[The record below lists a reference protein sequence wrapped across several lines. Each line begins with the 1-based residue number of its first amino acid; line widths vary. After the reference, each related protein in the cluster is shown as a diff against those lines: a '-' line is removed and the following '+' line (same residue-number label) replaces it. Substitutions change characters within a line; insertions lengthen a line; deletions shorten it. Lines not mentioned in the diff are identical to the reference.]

1 MKVLAVEDLKPSTR
15 LGAPIYDKTGQELL
29 AGGEFLGRER
39 IRMLSA
45 CDIRVVFVPEPDED
59 VAAFFGE
66 QQNVPVEIERLEVG
80 GHTTKPLLDLAGV
93 LLLKEDAQITP
104 EFIESFRRR
113 GLRFLYVEQTAA
125 EREVSSKQIEEFRLA
140 LEADRRGRME
150 AQLGKSADIPVEF
163 APEELVADPAEI
175 EPEKLGQRI
184 EEELKSE
191 REEAGA
197 GPPPEED
204 SFEREIKPLSK
215 EEMRSKD
222 QKELFLDAY
231 AGMVAELKKIYDALR
246 KGQAVT
252 SGSIGKVVGE
262 AMVIIRDIE
271 LFLSLAARPQ
281 IDDPCV
287 AHAVRV
293 GLFSLA
299 AGLAR
304 RYDRKRI
311 FELAHSAFLID
322 IGMLRVD
329 EKILRKKVRLTDPER
344 AEIRR
349 HVTYGLEMA
358 RSVSGVPWL
367 SACTI
372 YQSHERGDGSG
383 YPQGRKAEDIIVP
396 ARIVAAADVYAA
408 LTEERPHRP
417 ALLPY
422 RAMEMLLRMGSI
434 NWLDPAA
441 IRGILRYLSLFP
453 LGSWA
458 ELSTGEKVR
467 VVSSNVEDY
476 TRPVVSVVYN
486 RKGAPVEPFRINLIK
501 HPQIR
506 IRTALPSQGLEP
518 DDDPLLGF

>member
-1 MKVLAVEDLKPSTR
+1 M
-15 LGAPIYDKTGQELL
+15 
-29 AGGEFLGRER
+29 RE
-39 IRMLSA
+39 
-45 CDIRVVFVPEPDED
+45 
-59 VAAFFGE
+59 
-66 QQNVPVEIERLEVG
+66 
-80 GHTTKPLLDLAGV
+80 
-93 LLLKEDAQITP
+93 
-104 EFIESFRRR
+104 
-113 GLRFLYVEQTAA
+113 
-125 EREVSSKQIEEFRLA
+125 
-140 LEADRRGRME
+140 
-150 AQLGKSADIPVEF
+150 
-163 APEELVADPAEI
+163 
-175 EPEKLGQRI
+175 
-184 EEELKSE
+184 
-191 REEAGA
+191 
-197 GPPPEED
+197 
-204 SFEREIKPLSK
+204 
-215 EEMRSKD
+215 
-222 QKELFLDAY
+222 
-231 AGMVAELKKIYDALR
+231 
-246 KGQAVT
+246 
-252 SGSIGKVVGE
+252 
-262 AMVIIRDIE
+262 
-271 LFLSLAARPQ
+271 
-281 IDDPCV
+281 
-287 AHAVRV
+287 

-349 HVTYGLEMA
+349 HVAYGLEMA

-372 YQSHERGDGSG
+372 YQSHERCDGSG
-383 YPQGRKAEDIIVP
+383 YPQGRKAGNIIVP
-396 ARIVAAADVYAA
+396 AQIVAAADVYAA
-408 LTEERPHRP
+408 LTEDRPHRP

-422 RAMEMLLRMGSI
+422 RAMETLLRMGSI
-434 NWLDPAA
+434 NWLDPTA

-518 DDDPLLGF
+518 EDDPLLGF